1 MQNENKIYIN
11 GKSEAISMLKLL
23 TRQER
28 NRILSQ
34 IKIKNPSLADE
45 LNNNCVSFIDIESLG
60 DEILIN
66 MINNIQPEV
75 LGLAIKASSVS
86 FQKRVLSLC
95 PRDYAEKAY
104 ENLRLAIAPSN
115 RKIIERAKER
125 VLSTL
130 SNHLRI

>member
-1 MQNENKIYIN
+1 MKIYIN

-66 MINNIQPEV
+66 MINNMFV
-75 LGLAIKASSVS
+75 KN
-86 FQKRVLSLC
+86 F
-95 PRDYAEKAY
+95 
-104 ENLRLAIAPSN
+104 
-115 RKIIERAKER
+115 
-125 VLSTL
+125 
-130 SNHLRI
+130 HLNCFKKSKFDL